1 MKKHKKDEIFN
12 YRNIYD
18 IHDRIIFSNKIRNKG
33 LGNIPIVIN
42 VNDVKMYLLNNKKK
56 TGDYRDDL
64 DIEIIINMDCDT
76 TQLINK
82 IKHEYLD
89 KNVNFN
95 LLLKLENDIVLNK
108 NDNLGDIYKKN
119 RNQNDKIL
127 YIIVSITKFSQF
139 LNYIYSYIW

>member
-1 MKKHKKDEIFN
+1 MQKREKDEIFN

-18 IHDRIIFSNKIRNKG
+18 IHDRINFSNKIRNKG

-42 VNDVKMYLLNNKKK
+42 VNDLKMYLTNNKKK

-64 DIEIIINMDCDT
+64 DIEIIINMDCNT
-76 TQLINK
+76 TQLIDK
-82 IKHEYLD
+82 IKEEYLD
-89 KNVNFN
+89 KNIN
-95 LLLKLENDIVLNK
+95 LNILLKLENDIILNK
-108 NDNLGDIYKKN
+108 NDNLGDIYKKY